1 MRWNSIVWKVNL
13 VFITVLIT
21 VTGVAGIVSN
31 VIYERDAVAAAHDM
45 SHSHLETILQGLDR
59 LMMEQANEGIGELID
74 ILTEHDPLWLDIRLL
89 SHEGAIVASMHPDSV
104 AADRAY
110 AEEAP
115 DLESWPCSQCH
126 SLDDPGRGLEAS
138 SFDHVVEMPAG
149 DRAVAVA
156 MPVLN
161 EPRCSNAD
169 CHAHPESVRV
179 LGLLEAE
186 FSLRDV
192 DAMTSTRYFHSL
204 IAFLLTAV
212 LSIAA
217 TWYTLDRL
225 LGRRVNKLIESTKLV
240 EGMEEVAAGE
250 FSFDFEGFGTDEVG
264 ELAESFETLTTE
276 LQSAVMELKS
286 TRDYM
291 EGIVESSADII
302 ITVGPSGRIRTF
314 NKGAEATLGYN
325 RFEVIGKQ
333 IEMLFADPNERR
345 VAIERLKDT
354 DNVINYETH
363 FLAKDGQVREVILTL
378 SRLRDPDGRHMG
390 TFGISKDVT
399 RENRLKRESLLN
411 ARLAAIGQAVTG
423 IHHSMKN
430 MLSSL
435 KGGSYMIETAL
446 EEDDK
451 ALLEEGWT
459 MVQEGI
465 THITNLSSLMLNYV
479 RELQP
484 ELETT
489 EVAALVKSVYVT
501 TRETAQ
507 NKGISLQLDVER
519 DTPAILADPRLIH
532 SVVMDLVTNAIDA
545 CLWKDYE
552 KEEKPVVVLRARGC
566 DEGECVEII
575 VEDNGQGMTDEVKE
589 NIFTPFF
596 STKKKLGTG
605 IGLTMSSRIVR
616 KHGGDIEVES
626 ELGHGTKFR
635 VSLPAGGPSEQ
646 KKDPDA

>member
-13 VFITVLIT
+13 VFITVLVT
-21 VTGVAGIVSN
+21 VIGVSGFVSN
-31 VIYERDAVAAAHDM
+31 VIYERDAVAAARDM

-59 LMMEQANEGIGELID
+59 LMMERDTEGIGELIE
-74 ILTEHDPLWLDIRLL
+74 IITRHDPLWQDIRLV
-89 SHEGAIVASMHPDSV
+89 SHEGAVVTSMRTQEG
-104 AADRAY
+104 A
-110 AEEAP
+110 AP
-115 DLESWPCSQCH
+115 DLGDGALRIESWPCSQCH
-126 SLDDPGRGLEAS
+126 SLENPTQGLQAGSYDRVIELAT
-138 SFDHVVEMPAG
+138 G
-149 DRAVAVA
+149 DRAVAVT

-161 EPRCSNAD
+161 EPRCSTAA
-169 CHAHPESVRV
+169 CHAHPESVQM
-179 LGLLEAE
+179 LGLLQAE
-186 FSLRDV
+186 FSLSNV
-192 DAMTSTRYFHSL
+192 DAMTSARYFHSL
-204 IAFLLTAV
+204 IAILATAV

-217 TWYTLDRL
+217 TWYTLHRL
-225 LGRRVNKLIESTKLV
+225 LGRRVRLLIDGTKLLQDM
-240 EGMEEVAAGE
+240 GEVAAGDYS
-250 FSFDFEGFGTDEVG
+250 FSLEDFGTDEVG
-264 ELAESFETLTTE
+264 ELAESFGNLTTE
-276 LQSAVMELKS
+276 LQSTVMELKS

-325 RFEVIGKQ
+325 RFEVIGKN
-333 IEMLFADPNERR
+333 IEMLFADPSERR

-363 FLAKDGQVREVILTL
+363 FLAKDGQVKDVILTL
-378 SRLRDPDGRHMG
+378 SRLRDLDGKLLG
-390 TFGISKDVT
+390 TFGISKDIT
-399 RENRLKRESLLN
+399 RENRLKRESMMN

-446 EEDDK
+446 DEDDK
-451 ALLEEGWT
+451 VLLEEGWT

-484 ELETT
+484 ELELTD
-489 EVAALVKSVYVT
+489 VGKIVKSVYVT
-501 TRETAQ
+501 TRESAQ
-507 NKGISLQLDVER
+507 NKGISLQLDVDR
-519 DTPAILADPRLIH
+519 DTPAILADARLIH
-532 SVVMDLVTNAIDA
+532 SVVVDLVTNAVDA
-545 CLWKDYE
+545 CVWKDYE
-552 KEEKPVVVLRARGC
+552 NDERPEVVLRACGSE
-566 DEGECVEII
+566 DQEFVEIE
-575 VEDNGQGMTDEVKE
+575 VEDNGQGMTDEIKE

-605 IGLTMSSRIVR
+605 IGLTMTSRIVR

-626 ELGHGTKFR
+626 ELARGTTFR
-635 VSLPAGGPSEQ
+635 VSLPVGGPSDQ
-646 KKDPDA
+646 KKDPDG

>member
-1 MRWNSIVWKVNL
+1 MRLNSIVWKVNL
-13 VFITVLIT
+13 VFITVLVT
-21 VTGVAGIVSN
+21 VIGVSGIVSN
-31 VIYERDAVAAAHDM
+31 VIYERDAVAAARDM
-45 SHSHLETILQGLDR
+45 SHSHLESILQGLDR
-59 LMMEQANEGIGELID
+59 LMMERDNEGIGDLID
-74 ILTEHDPLWLDIRLL
+74 IITEHDPLWQDIRLV
-89 SHEGAIVASMHPDSV
+89 SHEGAVVASMRPDEGARGS
-104 AADRAY
+104 ARGDARGQ
-110 AEEAP
+110 
-115 DLESWPCSQCH
+115 ESWPCSQCH
-126 SLDDPGRGLEAS
+126 SLEDPALGLEAD
-138 SFDHVVEMPAG
+138 SFDQVIELPTG
-149 DRAVAVA
+149 DRAVAVT

-161 EPRCSNAD
+161 EPRCSSAD

-186 FSLRDV
+186 FSLRNV

-204 IAFLLTAV
+204 IAVLLTAF

-217 TWYTLDRL
+217 TWFTLDRL
-225 LGRRVNKLIESTKLV
+225 LGRRVRRLTESTKLLR
-240 EGMEEVAAGE
+240 GMEEVAAGDY
-250 FSFDFEGFGTDEVG
+250 SFNFENFGTDEVG
-264 ELAESFETLTTE
+264 ELADSFGNMATE
-276 LQSAVMELKS
+276 LQSVVMELKS

-314 NKGAEATLGYN
+314 NMGAEATLGYK
-325 RFEVIGKQ
+325 RFVVIGKH
-333 IEMLFADPNERR
+333 IEFLFAEPSERR

-378 SRLRDPDGRHMG
+378 SRLRDPDGKHMG

-411 ARLAAIGQAVTG
+411 ARFAAIGQAVTG

-435 KGGSYMIETAL
+435 TGGSYLIETAL
-446 EEDDK
+446 DEDDK
-451 ALLEEGWT
+451 ELLQEGWT

-484 ELETT
+484 ELENTD
-489 EVAALVKSVYVT
+489 VGSLVKSAYVT
-501 TRETAQ
+501 TREMAQ
-507 NKGISLQLDVER
+507 NNGISLLLDIDR
-519 DTPAILADPRLIH
+519 NTPAILADPRLIH
-532 SVVMDLVTNAIDA
+532 SVVMDLVSNAVDA
-545 CLWKDYE
+545 CVWKDYE
-552 KEEKPVVVLRARGC
+552 NDEKPEVVLRARGS
-566 DEGECVEII
+566 ESGELVEIE
-575 VEDNGQGMTDEVKE
+575 VEDNGQGMAEEVEK

-605 IGLTMSSRIVR
+605 IGLTMTSRIVR
-616 KHGGDIEVES
+616 KHGGSIEVES
-626 ELGHGTKFR
+626 ELTRGTKFR
-635 VSLPAGGPSEQ
+635 VSLPVGGPSDQ

>member
-1 MRWNSIVWKVNL
+1 
-13 VFITVLIT
+13 VL
-21 VTGVAGIVSN
+21 
-31 VIYERDAVAAAHDM
+31 
-45 SHSHLETILQGLDR
+45 
-59 LMMEQANEGIGELID
+59 QAD
-74 ILTEHDPLWLDIRLL
+74 
-89 SHEGAIVASMHPDSV
+89 
-104 AADRAY
+104 
-110 AEEAP
+110 
-115 DLESWPCSQCH
+115 
-126 SLDDPGRGLEAS
+126 
-138 SFDHVVEMPAG
+138 
-149 DRAVAVA
+149 
-156 MPVLN
+156 
-161 EPRCSNAD
+161 
-169 CHAHPESVRV
+169 
-179 LGLLEAE
+179 
-186 FSLRDV
+186 FSLRNV
-192 DAMTSTRYFHSL
+192 DEITSARHLHSL
-204 IAFLLTAV
+204 VAV
-212 LSIAA
+212 LVAALLSIAA
-217 TWYTLDRL
+217 TWYTMERL
-225 LGRRVNKLIESTKLV
+225 LGRRVTKLIESTKLV
-240 EGMEEVAAGE
+240 QEMEEVAAGE
-250 FSFDFEGFGTDEVG
+250 ANFSFDDFGTDEVG
-264 ELAESFETLTTE
+264 ELADSFGNMATE
-276 LQSAVMELKS
+276 LQSTVMELKS

-314 NKGAEATLGYN
+314 NKGAESTLGYN
-325 RFEVIGKQ
+325 RFEVIGKN

-363 FLAKDGQVREVILTL
+363 FLAKDGRVRDVILTL
-378 SRLRDPDGRHMG
+378 SRLRDLDGNLLG

-451 ALLEEGWT
+451 KLLEEGWT

-465 THITNLSSLMLNYV
+465 AHITNLSTLMLNYV

-484 ELETT
+484 ELKETD
-489 EVAALVKSVYVT
+489 ASALVKSAYVT
-501 TRETAQ
+501 TRESAQ
-507 NKGISLQLDVER
+507 NKGISLQLDVDR

-532 SVVMDLVTNAIDA
+532 SVVMDLVTNALDA

-552 KEEKPVVVLRARGC
+552 DDEQPLVVLRARGC
-566 DEGECVEII
+566 DGGGCVEII
-575 VEDNGQGMTDEVKE
+575 VEDNGQGMTDEIKE

-605 IGLTMSSRIVR
+605 IGLTMTSRVVR
-616 KHGGDIEVES
+616 KHGGTIEVES
-626 ELGHGTKFR
+626 ELSRGTTFR
-635 VSLPAGGPSEQ
+635 VSLPVGGPSDQ

>member
-1 MRWNSIVWKVNL
+1 MKWNSVVWKVNL
-13 VFITVLIT
+13 VFITVLVT
-21 VTGVAGIVSN
+21 VIGVSGLVSN
-31 VIYERDAVAAAHDM
+31 YIYERDAVAAAREM
-45 SHSHLETILQGLDR
+45 SHSHLETIRHGLDQ
-59 LMMEQANEGIGELID
+59 LMMERDNEAIGDLID
-74 ILTEHDPLWLDIRLL
+74 TLVQHDPFWQDIRLVT
-89 SHEGAIVASMHPDSV
+89 HEGAVTVPLQSDVGP
-104 AADRAY
+104 AALRE
-110 AEEAP
+110 AESLTKA
-115 DLESWPCSQCH
+115 SWPCAECH
-126 SLDDPGRGLEAS
+126 SLSDPADGLDAS
-138 SFDHVVEMPAG
+138 SFDRIIELPSG
-149 DRAVAVA
+149 DRAVAVV

-161 EPRCSNAD
+161 EPRCSSAA
-169 CHAHPESVRV
+169 CHVHPESVRV
-179 LGLLEAE
+179 LGLLQAD
-186 FSLRDV
+186 FSLQHV
-192 DAMTSTRYFHSL
+192 DEMTAARHLHSFAALL
-204 IAFLLTAV
+204 IAAL

-217 TWYTLDRL
+217 TWFTMDRL
-225 LGRRVNKLIESTKLV
+225 LGRRVTRLIESTKLV
-240 EGMEEVAAGE
+240 QEMEEVAAGE
-250 FSFDFEGFGTDEVG
+250 ANFSFDDFGTDEVG
-264 ELAESFETLTTE
+264 ELADSFGNMATE
-276 LQSAVMELKS
+276 LQSTVMELKS

-325 RFEVIGKQ
+325 RFEVIGKN

-345 VAIERLKDT
+345 IAIERLKDT

-363 FLAKDGQVREVILTL
+363 FLAKDGQVRDVILTL
-378 SRLRDPDGRHMG
+378 SRLRDLDGNLLG

-451 ALLEEGWT
+451 ELLEEGWT

-484 ELETT
+484 ELEETD
-489 EVAALVKSVYVT
+489 VAALVKSAYVT

-507 NKGISLQLDVER
+507 SKGISLQLDVDR

-532 SVVMDLVTNAIDA
+532 SVVMDLLTNAVDA
-545 CLWKDYE
+545 CVWKDYE
-552 KEEKPVVVLRARGC
+552 NDEKPTVVLRARGC
-566 DEGECVEII
+566 DSGKCVEII
-575 VEDNGQGMTDEVKE
+575 VEDNGQGMSDEVKE

-605 IGLTMSSRIVR
+605 IGLTMTSRVVR
-616 KHGGDIEVES
+616 KHGGEIEVES
-626 ELGHGTKFR
+626 ELARGTKFR
-635 VSLPAGGPSEQ
+635 VSLPVGGPSEQ
-646 KKDPDA
+646 KKDPDV